1 MIDEIRSRAAAL
13 LEPIPGAAPAGQAAN
28 LDSRY
33 EAVRNELAKLDAP
46 TGGEID
52 WKTVGGTCRELL
64 TGVTKDFL
72 LASQHAYAQLQLERW
87 AGLATGLAVI
97 DGMLERWWDEG
108 FPPVARLRGRGN
120 ALDWLTAR
128 LEIALP
134 SLGVQPTE
142 VAAFEAVRTLWSGLG
157 ARARERLGEFVPAMG
172 GVGEALERLRINLPA
187 AAQPTPAPAA
197 EPAATTPAA
206 AEPAASTPAA
216 EPAATTPAAEPAAT
230 TPAATT
236 PAAAADDPLAAA
248 DAKAEA
254 WLAPIAGAKPAG
266 SEARYDPAYEAARLE
281 VTKLEAITDQVLD
294 WKLVHDNATMIL
306 KTKSKDLLV
315 ASYLAFAKLRLSG
328 IDELVVGL
336 QVISGL
342 LDRFWDGLEPERL
355 RGRANAVGWLV
366 AQLEPALGTLKLEP
380 KQRSSVLALQTAV
393 HRLSGRLRDRMAAD
407 GPSLGPVTERVQRM
421 LLAVPEEKPAPP
433 PPPASPAPAPT
444 PAATAQPAA
453 AAPAPAAAPVPT
465 AKAVTAVDNPEA
477 VGTFLQE
484 TGRALVST
492 ANMLRAASNANP
504 LAYRLL
510 RTGLYLHIAAPPPSD
525 GGGKTQIPAVP
536 AARRTAFATME
547 QNGKWEALLEESE
560 SALQQAR
567 FCLDFHRLS
576 AKALE
581 HLGDAFT
588 PARTAIIA
596 ETASLLARMPT
607 LSELIAR
614 EGTPLC
620 DADTKTWLSQV
631 VLAGSGGS
639 GGGGG
644 GDAAGGDDDAG
655 VFAQVRGM
663 ITGGK
668 ASEAMRIATARIDA
682 ATTHRQ
688 RFGRRLLLA
697 QVLLETNSALLSRGM
712 FAALER
718 ELRERGL
725 LEWEPELAG
734 RVLEGFVRAI
744 RAAAKAGARYE
755 QADAVYERLCLVDPI
770 AAARLAT

>member
-13 LEPIPGAAPAGQAAN
+13 LEPIPGAAPAGQAAS
-28 LDSRY
+28 LDARY
-33 EAVRNELAKLDAP
+33 DAVRSELAKLDAP

-52 WKTVGGTCRELL
+52 WKTVGRTCRELL

-87 AGLATGLAVI
+87 VGLAVGLAVL

-134 SLGVQPTE
+134 SLGVQPSE
-142 VAAFEAVRTLWSGLG
+142 RAAFEAVRTLWSGLG
-157 ARARERLGEFVPAMG
+157 GRARDRLGEFAPAMG

-187 AAQPTPAPAA
+187 AEPTPAAEASGAPAPSPAAAPEPTRAA
-197 EPAATTPAA
+197 EPAAAASPAA
-206 AEPAASTPAA
+206 PEPEAA
-216 EPAATTPAAEPAAT
+216 
-230 TPAATT
+230 T
-236 PAAAADDPLAAA
+236 PAAAATSDDPLAAA

-254 WLAPIAGAKPAG
+254 WLAPIDGPKPAG
-266 SEARYDPAYEAARLE
+266 SEARYEPAYEAARLE
-281 VTKLEAITDQVLD
+281 VTKLEAVTDQVLD
-294 WKLVHDNATMIL
+294 WKLVHDNASMIL
-306 KTKSKDLLV
+306 KTKSKDLLM
-315 ASYLAFAKLRLSG
+315 AAYLAFAKLRLSG
-328 IDELVVGL
+328 LDELVVGL
-336 QVISGL
+336 QVVGNL
-342 LDRFWDGLEPERL
+342 LDRWWDGLEPERL

-366 AQLEPALGTLKLEP
+366 TQLEPALATFKLEP
-380 KQRSSVLALQTAV
+380 KHRGSVLALQASV
-393 HRLSGRLRDRMAAD
+393 HRLSGRLRDRMGGE
-407 GPSLGPVTERVQRM
+407 GPSLGPVAERVQRM

-433 PPPASPAPAPT
+433 PPPPAPT
-444 PAATAQPAA
+444 PTPAAPAAAPQPAA
-453 AAPAPAAAPVPT
+453 AAAAPAPT
-465 AKAVTAVDNPEA
+465 AKAVTAADNPEA

-492 ANMLRAASNANP
+492 ANMLRAASIANP

-510 RTGLYLHIAAPPPSD
+510 RTGLYLHIVAPPPSD

-536 AARRTAFATME
+536 AARRTALATME
-547 QNGKWEALLEESE
+547 QNGKWEALLDESE

-576 AKALE
+576 CKALE
-581 HLGDAFT
+581 HLGDTFT

-596 ETASLLARMPT
+596 ELASLLARLPS
-607 LSELIAR
+607 LADLIAR

-620 DADTKTWLSQV
+620 DGDTKTWLSQV

-644 GDAAGGDDDAG
+644 GEAAADDDAG
-655 VFAQVRGM
+655 IFAQVRGM

-668 ASEAMRIATARIDA
+668 ASDAMRIATARIDA

-688 RFGRRLLLA
+688 RFARRLLLA
-697 QVLLETNSALLSRGM
+697 NVLLETNSALLARGM